1 VVNGFGR
8 LERTLMSSNSLISPE
23 VLIPRLGDQLIKAG
37 LITDA
42 QLKQALDYQRQ
53 CSAEGK
59 PRLLGQAVIEIGFID
74 RPTLDRA
81 ITEQML
87 HLRAA
92 LEDANRNLETRVQQ
106 RTMELEAA
114 LRRLSEINQLKANFV
129 ANVSHE
135 LRTPLTHI
143 RGYLD
148 LLNTESLGPVNDDQK
163 KALDVSLRSAT
174 RLQSLIDDLI
184 LFSQASRGE
193 MTLTLGPVDL
203 NQIISDVV
211 LLVKPKADDHQI
223 DLEVNVATD
232 LPFVQADVEKLG
244 WVFSQLLDNAIKFSK
259 PAGKVQLTVLEDVSN
274 NNLVTV
280 TVADTGIGI
289 PPERIREIFEPFHQL
304 DSSATRRYGGTG
316 LGLALVRQIV
326 EAHGSLIDVQSE
338 ADKGTTISFP
348 LLISKA
354 E

>member
-1 VVNGFGR
+1 MSN
-8 LERTLMSSNSLISPE
+8 TLSISPE
-23 VLIPRLGDQLIKAG
+23 VLIPRLGDQLVKAG
-37 LITDA
+37 FITDG
-42 QLKQALDYQRQ
+42 QLKQALEFQRR
-53 CSAEGK
+53 CSADGK
-59 PRLLGQAVIEIGFID
+59 PLLLGQAVIEMGFID

-87 HLRAA
+87 RLRAL
-92 LEDANRNLETRVQQ
+92 LEDANRNLEARVQQ
-106 RTMELEAA
+106 RTMELEEA

-148 LLNTESLGPVNDDQK
+148 LLYTESLGPITVDQK
-163 KALDVSLRSAT
+163 KALDVSLRSSM

-203 NQIISDVV
+203 DKVISN
-211 LLVKPKADDHQI
+211 LVTLIKPKADDHQI
-223 DLEVNVATD
+223 DLEVNVAAY
-232 LPFVQADVEKLG
+232 LPSVQADEEKLS
-244 WVFSQLLDNAIKFSK
+244 WVISQLLDNAIKFTK
-259 PAGKVQLTVLEDVSN
+259 PGGKASLTVLKDEVN
-274 NNLVTV
+274 NNLVTI

-289 PPERIREIFEPFHQL
+289 PPERIKEIFEPFHQL

-316 LGLALVRQIV
+316 LGLTLVRQII
-326 EAHGSLIDVQSE
+326 EAHGSLIDVHSDV
-338 ADKGTTISFP
+338 DKGTTISFP
-348 LLISKA
+348 LLIAKA

>member
-1 VVNGFGR
+1 
-8 LERTLMSSNSLISPE
+8 MSSNSLISPE
-23 VLIPRLGDQLIKAG
+23 VLIPRLGDQLVKAG
-37 LITDA
+37 LITEE
-42 QLKQALDYQRQ
+42 QLKLALSYQRQ

-59 PRLLGQAVIEIGFID
+59 PRLLGQAVVEMGFID
-74 RPTLDRA
+74 RPSLDRA
-81 ITEQML
+81 ITELML
-87 HLRAA
+87 RLRAA

-106 RTMELEAA
+106 RTLELEEA

-148 LLNTESLGPVNDDQK
+148 LLQTELLGPVNNDQK
-163 KALDVSLRSAT
+163 KALDVSLRSAN

-193 MTLTLGPVDL
+193 MTLTLGQVDL
-203 NQIISDVV
+203 NQVISKVIG
-211 LLVKPKADDHQI
+211 LIKAKADDHQI
-223 DLEVNVATD
+223 NLEMNVAAE
-232 LPFVQADVEKLG
+232 LPFVQADEEKLS
-244 WVFSQLLDNAIKFSK
+244 WVILQLMDNAVKFTK
-259 PAGKVQLTVLEDVSN
+259 PEGKICLTVVKDEAN

-280 TVADTGIGI
+280 TVTDTGIGI
-289 PPERIREIFEPFHQL
+289 PPDRIKEIFEPFHQL

-326 EAHGSLIDVQSE
+326 EAHGSLIEVQSE

>member
-1 VVNGFGR
+1 
-8 LERTLMSSNSLISPE
+8 MSSNSLISPE
-23 VLIPRLGDQLIKAG
+23 VLIPRLGDQLVKAG
-37 LITDA
+37 LITDE
-42 QLKQALDYQRQ
+42 QLKQALDYQRK
-53 CSAEGK
+53 CSAEAK
-59 PRLLGQAVIEIGFID
+59 PRLLGQAVIEMGFID

-87 HLRAA
+87 RLRAA
-92 LEDANRNLETRVQQ
+92 LEDANRNLEVRVQQ

-163 KALDVSLRSAT
+163 KALDVSLRSAN

-203 NQIISDVV
+203 KQIISSVV

-223 DLEVNVATD
+223 DLDINVASD
-232 LPFVQADVEKLG
+232 LPLVQADVEKLG
-244 WVFSQLLDNAIKFSK
+244 WVISQLLDNAIKFTK
-259 PAGKVQLTVLEDVSN
+259 PAGKVHLVVLKDSSN

-280 TVADTGIGI
+280 TVTDTGIGI
-289 PPERIREIFEPFHQL
+289 PPERIKEIFEPFHQL

-326 EAHGSLIDVQSE
+326 EAHGSMIDVLSE

-348 LLISKA
+348 LLISKV

>member
-1 VVNGFGR
+1 
-8 LERTLMSSNSLISPE
+8 MSGNPLISPE
-23 VLIPRLGDQLIKAG
+23 VLIPRLGDQLVKAE
-37 LITDA
+37 LITEE
-42 QLKQALDYQRQ
+42 QLKLALEYQRR

-59 PRLLGQAVIEIGFID
+59 PRLLGQAVIEMGFID

-81 ITEQML
+81 ITGQML
-87 HLRAA
+87 RLRAA
-92 LEDANRNLETRVQQ
+92 LEDANRNLEARVQQ
-106 RTMELEAA
+106 RTMELEEA

-148 LLNTESLGPVNDDQK
+148 LLHTELLGPVNSDQK
-163 KALDVSLRSAT
+163 KALDVSLRSAN

-203 NQIISDVV
+203 NQVV
-211 LLVKPKADDHQI
+211 SKVIGLIKAKANDHQI
-223 DLEVNVATD
+223 DVEVDVTPG
-232 LPFVQADVEKLG
+232 LPYVQADEEKLS
-244 WVFSQLLDNAIKFSK
+244 WVILQLLDNAIKFTK
-259 PAGKVQLTVLEDVSN
+259 PEGKIHLMVLKDEDN

-280 TVADTGIGI
+280 AVTDTGIGI
-289 PPERIREIFEPFHQL
+289 PPDRIKEIFEPFHQL

-326 EAHGSLIDVQSE
+326 EAHGSLIEVQSE
-338 ADKGTTISFP
+338 TDKGTKISFP

>member
-1 VVNGFGR
+1 
-8 LERTLMSSNSLISPE
+8 MSSNSLISPE
-23 VLIPRLGDQLIKAG
+23 VLIPRLGDQLVKAG
-37 LITDA
+37 LITDE
-42 QLKQALDYQRQ
+42 QLKQALDYQRK

-59 PRLLGQAVIEIGFID
+59 PRLLGQAVVEMGFID

-81 ITEQML
+81 ITELML
-87 HLRAA
+87 RLRAA
-92 LEDANRNLETRVQQ
+92 LEDANRNLEARVQQ
-106 RTMELEAA
+106 RTLELEEA

-148 LLNTESLGPVNDDQK
+148 LLQTELLGPVNADQK
-163 KALDVSLRSAT
+163 KALDVSLRSVN

-203 NQIISDVV
+203 TLIASKVV
-211 LLVKPKADDHQI
+211 ALIKPKADDHQI
-223 DLEVNVATD
+223 ELGVNVAAD
-232 LPFVQADVEKLG
+232 LPLVQADEEKLS
-244 WVFSQLLDNAIKFSK
+244 WVISQLLDNAIKFSK
-259 PAGKVQLTVLEDVSN
+259 SAGKVHLAVLKDADN
-274 NNLVTV
+274 NNLVTITV
-280 TVADTGIGI
+280 TDTGFGI
-289 PPERIREIFEPFHQL
+289 PPERIKEIFEPFHQL
-304 DSSATRRYGGTG
+304 DGSATRRYGGTG

-338 ADKGTTISFP
+338 TDKGTTISFP

>member
-1 VVNGFGR
+1 
-8 LERTLMSSNSLISPE
+8 MSSNPLISPE
-23 VLIPRLGDQLIKAG
+23 VLIPRLGDQLVKAG
-37 LITDA
+37 LITEE
-42 QLKQALDYQRQ
+42 QLKLALSHQRQ

-59 PRLLGQAVIEIGFID
+59 PRLLGQAVIEMGFID

-81 ITEQML
+81 ITEQV
-87 HLRAA
+87 LRLRTA
-92 LEDANRNLETRVQQ
+92 LEDANRNLEARVQQ

-148 LLNTESLGPVNDDQK
+148 LLDTESLGPVNDDQK
-163 KALDVSLRSAT
+163 KALDVSLRSAS

-193 MTLTLGPVDL
+193 MALTLCPIDL
-203 NQIISDVV
+203 NQIVSDVV
-211 LLVKPKADDHQI
+211 ALIKPKADDHQI
-223 DLEVNVATD
+223 NLEVNVATD
-232 LPFVQADVEKLG
+232 LPFVQADKEKLN
-244 WVFSQLLDNAIKFSK
+244 WVVSQLLDNAIKFTK
-259 PAGKVQLTVLEDVSN
+259 PAGKVHLAVLKDVAN
-274 NNLVTV
+274 NSLVTV
-280 TVADTGIGI
+280 TVSDTGIGI
-289 PPERIREIFEPFHQL
+289 PPERIKEIFEPFHQL

-316 LGLALVRQIV
+316 LGLALVRLII
-326 EAHGSLIDVQSE
+326 EAHGSVIDVQSE
-338 ADKGTTISFP
+338 TDKGTTISFP
-348 LLISKA
+348 LLISKV

>member
-1 VVNGFGR
+1 
-8 LERTLMSSNSLISPE
+8 MSSNPLISPE
-23 VLIPRLGDQLIKAG
+23 VLIPRLGDQLVKAG
-37 LITDA
+37 FITDA
-42 QLKQALDYQRQ
+42 QLKQSLEFQRQ

-59 PRLLGQAVIEIGFID
+59 PRLLGQAIIEMGFID

-92 LEDANRNLETRVQQ
+92 LEDANRNLEARVQQ
-106 RTMELEAA
+106 RTMELEEA

-163 KALDVSLRSAT
+163 KALDVSLRSAN

-193 MTLTLGPVDL
+193 MTLTLGRVDL
-203 NQIISDVV
+203 NQVV
-211 LLVKPKADDHQI
+211 LKVISLVKPKADDRQI

-232 LPFVQADVEKLG
+232 LPLVQADVEKLH
-244 WVFSQLLDNAIKFSK
+244 WVISQLLDNAIKFTK
-259 PAGKVQLTVLEDVSN
+259 PAGIVQLRVLKDVTN

-289 PPERIREIFEPFHQL
+289 QPERIKEIFEPFHQL

-316 LGLALVRQIV
+316 LGLALVRQII

-338 ADKGTTISFP
+338 VNKGTKISFP

-354 E
+354 D